1 MEAIKQWWDSHSMDV
16 LVWLVAWPLMLA
28 LLVTRFIWSGLE
40 PALKVMQEDAWRRT
54 VEDNRAYEEWS
65 AEQLEVRF
73 KLKRED
79 EAKMHAVLERVR
91 ARHAESMSKL
101 ATYKMQRQTAINLM
115 KEEAARIRARIVAE
129 GGAPAS
135 QPAAPVQVD
144 PTRPAANDAPLSTT
158 PQAA

>member
-1 MEAIKQWWDSHSMDV
+1 MDV

-28 LLVTRFIWSGLE
+28 LWATRFIWSGLA

-65 AEQLEVRF
+65 AEQLEARF
-73 KLKRED
+73 RLKRED

-91 ARHAESMSKL
+91 ARHAENMSKL
-101 ATYKMQRQTAINLM
+101 AAYKMQRQTAINLM
-115 KEEAARIRARIVAE
+115 KEEAARIRARIVDQ
-129 GGAPAS
+129 GGAPAG

>member
-1 MEAIKQWWDSHSMDV
+1 MDV

-28 LLVTRFIWSGLE
+28 LWATRFIWSGLA

-65 AEQLEVRF
+65 AEQLEARF
-73 KLKRED
+73 RLKRED
-79 EAKMHAVLERVR
+79 EAKMLAVLERVR
-91 ARHAESMSKL
+91 ARHAENMSKL
-101 ATYKMQRQTAINLM
+101 AAYKMQRQTAINLM
-115 KEEAARIRARIVAE
+115 KEEAARIRARIVDQ
-129 GGAPAS
+129 GGAPAG

>member
-1 MEAIKQWWDSHSMDV
+1 MDV

-28 LLVTRFIWSGLE
+28 LWATRFIWSGLA

-65 AEQLEVRF
+65 AEQLEARF
-73 KLKRED
+73 RLKRED

-91 ARHAESMSKL
+91 ARHAENMSKL
-101 ATYKMQRQTAINLM
+101 AAYKMQRQTAINLM
-115 KEEAARIRARIVAE
+115 KEEAARIRARIVDQ
-129 GGAPAS
+129 GGAPAG
-135 QPAAPVQVD
+135 QPAAPVQED